1 MTLVYCLLMC
11 VASFLIFSELEAAGG
26 KSFALRLIESS
37 IDKVDAIDDTPVMDL
52 SGKDITPKDTT
63 IELQDVGFSYGDH
76 QILNHVNL
84 TIPAKT
90 TTAIVGPS
98 GSGKTTL
105 CSASYPCKCSQAMSY
120 WIHKE
125 ACKKEGPGMTALR
138 FAGRILL
145 SPVLLALKLL
155 LLFSTFLA
163 AVSMGLLSIVSSLL
177 GIMAVLVMFTV
188 SMESGVALM
197 VLAWLISPIG
207 LPLLAEK
214 LLYFLSDLCF
224 DLQNRLW
231 R

>member
-1 MTLVYCLLMC
+1 
-11 VASFLIFSELEAAGG
+11 
-26 KSFALRLIESS
+26 
-37 IDKVDAIDDTPVMDL
+37 
-52 SGKDITPKDTT
+52 
-63 IELQDVGFSYGDH
+63 
-76 QILNHVNL
+76 
-84 TIPAKT
+84 
-90 TTAIVGPS
+90 
-98 GSGKTTL
+98 
-105 CSASYPCKCSQAMSY
+105 
-120 WIHKE
+120 
-125 ACKKEGPGMTALR
+125 MTALR

-214 LLYFLSDLCF
+214 LLYFLSDVCF